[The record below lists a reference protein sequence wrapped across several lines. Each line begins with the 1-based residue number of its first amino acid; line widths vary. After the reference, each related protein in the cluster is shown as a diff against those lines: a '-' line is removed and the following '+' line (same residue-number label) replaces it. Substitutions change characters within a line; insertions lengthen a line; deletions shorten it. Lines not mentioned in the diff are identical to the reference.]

1 MKKIVNYLIFKIGSE
16 VIASLEMEEQTIFDT
31 ENFKCIMASQYNVS
45 LDEIEVSHIKKEKS
59 EPLSVDVF
67 ISVTGKLCFYNDFW
81 NTEIIEGFSMVD
93 WVDLNTE
100 EGFNT
105 VTDYMLL
112 KKGDELV
119 RFN

>member
-1 MKKIVNYLIFKIGSE
+1 MKKIVHLLVFKIGFD
-16 VIASLEMEEQTIFDT
+16 VIASLEVEEQTIFDM

-45 LDEIEVSHIKKEKS
+45 PDEIEVSHTKKEKK
-59 EPLSVDVF
+59 EPLSADMF
-67 ISVTGKLCFYNDFW
+67 IAVTGKLCFHNDFW
-81 NTEIIEGFSMVD
+81 NVETIEGFSIVD

-105 VTDYMLL
+105 MTDYMLL

-119 RFN
+119 KFN